1 MFSLLQANYIQML
14 PHITKFCELC
24 ENRDQF
30 HWIKNTMIKLQD
42 SVPMD
47 NALSHQVITIFCR

>member
-1 MFSLLQANYIQML
+1 MQML
-14 PHITKFCELC
+14 PHMTKFCELC

-30 HWIKNTMIKLQD
+30 HWIKNTMIRLQE

-47 NALSHQVITIFCR
+47 NALSHQVIFDR